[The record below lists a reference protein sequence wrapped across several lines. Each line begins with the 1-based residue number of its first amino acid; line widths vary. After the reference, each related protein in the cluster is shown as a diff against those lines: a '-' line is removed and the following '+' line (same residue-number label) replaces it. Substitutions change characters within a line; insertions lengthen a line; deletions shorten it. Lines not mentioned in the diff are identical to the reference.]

1 MRWDPRLY
9 LSLVSTR
16 LREVLVNNSPRRYLA
31 GFYPTEI
38 YYRLWRGGG
47 GGGHIYSYI
56 VLFSLKKQLYPGIMR
71 DDTSVSEESVNKGE
85 IL

>member
-1 MRWDPRLY
+1 MVRWERWWERWDPRLY
-9 LSLVSTR
+9 LSYVSTR

-56 VLFSLKKQLYPGIMR
+56 VLFSLKKNN
-71 DDTSVSEESVNKGE
+71 S
-85 IL
+85 ILGL